1 MEQLIMPG
9 VDLLSPYGL
18 AANLTESNVIFVG
31 NRISR
36 RVQKLEF
43 KRNIW
48 AATDLCGVLPPK
60 PMGLALKGSQ

>member
-1 MEQLIMPG
+1 MPG